1 MELLKEVNNTGLALV
16 ETGDLT
22 KLNLAIDMTMQA
34 IAHARSVKLYP
45 TTMVVNLTNMLSKRY
60 HHTQSGADVE
70 LGIRNG
76 NTALRLMGPDDP
88 QRRYLYGNLGMLY
101 HMRYD
106 YQKTTDDLEKS
117 IEHTTAAL
125 SMSPQGDPVQHDL
138 QFNLGK
144 ALHSRYK
151 KTQDAADLD
160 RSIEASENALRL
172 APTGN
177 PLHAYRMAILSE
189 SLRTK
194 FERTQ
199 EINIVNRSI
208 SVMEEALCIIPRNGQ
223 DRPRMLIELG
233 ISFGRRFECTDK
245 IADLEEAIRLSEEAK
260 RLAGVGHE
268 SHATILSELARWL
281 CRRSEAKQSRADLE
295 RAILIAD
302 EALLLTPDDPGVL
315 NNLANFLRR
324 RFDLSMV
331 SDDLDRSIR
340 LFERAREASTLDDP
354 GYLTVLYSLA
364 IGLGSRFELLGNIED
379 LELAIATNKEAL
391 ELTPKDHPDRFR
403 TMINQAAYLE
413 LEFKHS
419 GHKGRSSFTEGLEE
433 AVRLSERV
441 LQEAPLDHPNR
452 ALWLEI
458 HGNILGSQFG
468 AHGDAK
474 ILDKAIFSIDKA
486 LGIVSRKGYTAPST
500 LSNYGEWLGQR
511 FVLNGDIHDLNKA
524 IISTDQ
530 AVKATSTDD
539 RRKTLWQSNLGR
551 WLHRRFELVGALEDL
566 NHAIKVT
573 EIAVDSTPKGD
584 IELPSRR
591 NNLSHYYAQ
600 RYERGNCLDDINKSI
615 DILRVAIDET
625 PLDHPRRSLWILH
638 LAVRLT
644 DRGITGS
651 DGNHKDDLD
660 NAVRH
665 FDEAL
670 PLLPENAHNL
680 VVPWTNF
687 GGTLRHR
694 FVLFGRNSKS
704 TDDIDRSIKILTKA
718 RSAMD
723 TEHRFRAATLLNLG
737 MSYLSRSEL
746 TENPLPTDQGE
757 AIRSFI
763 ECFRSP
769 KSAPSYRI
777 QGARQAAVILDS
789 LSRSHEAAKILEE
802 AIDLFP
808 TLSPRSLSRSDQQH
822 ILSQITG
829 IASMAAAMALK
840 SGYGYYA
847 ALMLLERGRGII
859 ASLLMETR
867 MDMSAL
873 DSKLAV
879 EFLEAREKLDAPQLA
894 TNITSPYL
902 DDEASRSRYVSESLS
917 RHEAEEQ
924 LQATIKKIQADSK
937 TQDFLHPPSQDE
949 LIKVLDSDTI
959 VVVNATS
966 YRCDAFVINKLQ
978 GVSLVELTRLKLEDV
993 NTRVE
998 RLRLSRPHIDPTM
1011 LEWLWDDIA
1020 SPILEK
1026 LGFSQPSPAESL
1038 TRIFWILTGPLS
1050 RLPIHA
1056 SGRHS
1061 KGSTETVMDRVMSS
1075 YCSSL
1080 RSFIHGKKAKLRG
1093 MRIPQEVSSK
1103 KALLVGMGKSPGG
1116 SGLPDL
1122 PFAVKEVESL
1132 EELCLLLNLEP
1143 VRLSSQ
1149 TREAVLAELGAFFFH
1164 FAGHGQPD
1172 PLDPSQSGLLLEDG
1186 LLTVADIQ
1194 AHKLGEQIPFL
1205 GYLSSC
1211 LTGANDADRLVDE
1224 GIHLISAFQLAGF
1237 RHVIGALWQVYD
1249 DSCVKVAE
1257 PVYKSIAESGITD
1270 RSVCAAL
1277 HSAVMSLRDVWVAE
1291 RSSATGDCTSPSTA
1305 KSAESVDSKAL
1316 GKSADQEKDKERD
1329 GRLQLGK
1336 ATGAPVAALVR
1347 ADWVPYVHYGP

>member
-1 MELLKEVNNTGLALV
+1 MELLNEAHDKALALV

-22 KLNLAIDMTMQA
+22 KLNLAIDTTMQA
-34 IAHARSVKLYP
+34 IDIARSVKLYP

-76 NTALRLMGPDDP
+76 NTALRLMGLEDP
-88 QRRYLYGNLGMLY
+88 QRWHLYGNLGML
-101 HMRYD
+101 HLMRYD
-106 YQKTTDDLEKS
+106 YQKTTEDLEKS
-117 IEHTTAAL
+117 IEYTTTAL
-125 SMSPQGDPVQHDL
+125 SMSPQDASVQHDL
-138 QFNLGK
+138 HFNLGM

-160 RSIEASENALRL
+160 SSIEANEAALRQ
-172 APTGN
+172 APTGT
-177 PLHAYRMAILSE
+177 PLHACRMATLSQ
-189 SLRTK
+189 SLRAK

-199 EINIVNRSI
+199 EIGIVNRSI
-208 SVMEEALCIIPRNGQ
+208 SVMEEALRIAPCDDQG
-223 DRPRMLIELG
+223 RPRMLVELG

-260 RLAGVGHE
+260 KLAGVRHE
-268 SHATILSELARWL
+268 DYATILSELARWL
-281 CRRSEAKQSRADLE
+281 CRRSEVNQSRADLE
-295 RAILIAD
+295 RAITIGD
-302 EALLLTPDDPGVL
+302 EALLLAPDAVGVL

-324 RFDLSMV
+324 RFDLSSA

-340 LFERAREASTLDDP
+340 LFERAREASPLDDF

-364 IGLGSRFELLGNIED
+364 IGLGSRFELCGDVKD

-391 ELTPKDHPDRFR
+391 ELTPKDHSNRFR
-403 TMINQAAYLE
+403 TMINQAVYLE
-413 LEFKHS
+413 LQFKHS
-419 GHKGRSSFTEGLEE
+419 GHRGRSNFTEGLEE

-452 ALWLEI
+452 AVWLEI
-458 HGNILGSQFG
+458 HGNILGSHFE

-474 ILDKAIFSIDKA
+474 TLDKAIFSIDKA
-486 LGIVSRKGYTAPST
+486 LAIVSRTGYTTPST
-500 LSNYGEWLGQR
+500 LSNYGEWHGQH
-511 FVLNGDIHDLNKA
+511 FVLTGNIQDLNKA
-524 IISTDQ
+524 IKSTDQ
-530 AVKATSTDD
+530 AVKATSTDN
-539 RRKTLWQSNLGR
+539 RGKTLWQSNLGR
-551 WLHRRFELVGALEDL
+551 WLQRRFELVGAMEDL
-566 NHAIKVT
+566 NQAIKVT
-573 EIAVDSTPKGD
+573 EIAVNSTPRGD

-591 NNLSHYYAQ
+591 NNLAHYYGR

-615 DILRVAIDET
+615 DILRAAIDET
-625 PLDHPRRSLWILH
+625 PLDHPRRPLWILH

-644 DRGITGS
+644 DRGVTGS

-665 FDEAL
+665 FDDAL

-687 GGTLRHR
+687 GSTLRHR
-694 FVLFGRNSKS
+694 FALNSKS
-704 TDDIDRSIKILTKA
+704 TDDIDRSIKTLTQA
-718 RSAMD
+718 RCAMD
-723 TEHRFRAATLLNLG
+723 TEHRFRAVTLLNLG
-737 MSYLSRSEL
+737 ISYLCRSEL
-746 TENPLPTDQGE
+746 TENPLPTDQEE
-757 AIRSFI
+757 AMRSFV

-789 LSRSHEAAKILEE
+789 LSRSHEAAEILKD

-808 TLSPRSLSRSDQQH
+808 ALSPRSLSRSDQQH
-822 ILSQITG
+822 ILGQIAG

-873 DSKLAV
+873 DSKLAF
-879 EFLEAREKLDAPQLA
+879 EFLKAREKLDVPQLA
-894 TNITSPYL
+894 TNIISPNL
-902 DDEASRSRYVSESLS
+902 DDESSRSRYVYESLS
-917 RHEAEEQ
+917 RQEAEDQ
-924 LQATIKKIQADSK
+924 LRATIKKIQADSK
-937 TQDFLHPPSQDE
+937 TEDFLQPPSQDE
-949 LIKVLDSDTI
+949 LIRVLDNDTI

-966 YRCDAFVINKLQ
+966 YRCDAFVINKQQ

-998 RLRLSRPHIDPTM
+998 RLRLSRPHIDPSM

-1026 LGFSQPSPAESL
+1026 LGFNLPSPAESL

-1056 SGRHS
+1056 SGRHT

-1080 RSFIHGKKAKLRG
+1080 RSFIHGKRAKPRI
-1093 MRIPQEVSSK
+1093 MSIPQEVSSK
-1103 KALLVGMGKSPGG
+1103 KALLVGMGKSPEG
-1116 SGLPDL
+1116 SRLPDL
-1122 PFAVKEVESL
+1122 PFAAKEVDNL
-1132 EELCLLLNLEP
+1132 EKLCPLLNLEP

-1149 TREAVLAELGAFFFH
+1149 GREAVLAELGAFFFH
-1164 FAGHGQPD
+1164 FAGHGQLD

-1205 GYLSSC
+1205 GYLSAC

-1224 GIHLISAFQLAGF
+1224 GIHLISACQLAGF

-1249 DSCVKVAE
+1249 SSCVEVAE
-1257 PVYKSIAESGITD
+1257 PVYKGIADGGMTD

-1291 RSSATGDCTSPSTA
+1291 RSPETGDCTRPSTA
-1305 KSAESVDSKAL
+1305 ESAGLADSKAL
-1316 GKSADQEKDKERD
+1316 EKSVDQEEYKERD

-1336 ATGAPVAALVR
+1336 TPVTALVR